1 MARFERR
8 HYKEVPALTTETSLY
23 VPASGERLSLLE
35 IGGNGCGQL
44 VKLVWDYGGSGESV
58 LFSTNGDSEQ
68 SPAELIL
75 DGDGVKS
82 LAIVLVNTA
91 AFHVTMGGYWIG
103 SN

>member
-1 MARFERR
+1 MRFERR
-8 HYKEVPALTTETSLY
+8 NYKDVSALTTETSLY

-44 VKLVWDYGGSGESV
+44 VKLVWDYGGSGETI

-68 SPAELIL
+68 SPSELIIE
-75 DGDGVKS
+75 GDGVKALS
-82 LAIVLVNTA
+82 IVLINSA
-91 AFHVTMGGYWIG
+91 AYPVTMGGYWIG